1 MNSISKKN
9 EATTGRPTVLRHL
22 MACAAI
28 AVTSFTAAYSQPAFS
43 LRELPLPAGYD
54 SAAPYSIN
62 DQGFIVGCA
71 SNPNPNSQVAVQW
84 RNGTVNVLGRL
95 DKGTYSCANAI
106 NSKGVVVG
114 EGDDGDGRPL
124 GWITSGS
131 KLVNFFS
138 NNGGNTH
145 PIAINDN
152 GEIGG
157 YYINFSSTWRGAIW
171 KVDPKDAR
179 KSTKI
184 DLPLLIGNDPSK
196 ALCTPFAFNK
206 AMQAAGWVSNE
217 VIGNHAAM
225 WDNDVAHSVIDLGT
239 YPGDWSSSASSLNDF
254 GQVVGE
260 SYPPANSR
268 PVMWNNDPAHTV
280 IELPLLPGDN
290 YGTASFINNQGTII
304 GSSSYNQREPWTWS
318 PQRTR
323 IVIWIDGEVYDLESL
338 LNATGA
344 GWTLQVIMGM
354 NNLGQIVGLAS
365 HNGDFGYAVVLTRV
379 Q

>member
-1 MNSISKKN
+1 MNSSSKKYD
-9 EATTGRPTVLRHL
+9 AIMDCPKALRHFA
-22 MACAAI
+22 ACAAI
-28 AVTSFTAAYSQPAFS
+28 VVTSFTAAYAQPVYT
-43 LRELPLPAGYD
+43 LRELPTPAGYD

-71 SNPNPNSQVAVQW
+71 SNPNPNSMVATVW
-84 RNGTVNVLGRL
+84 RNGTVSVLGKL
-95 DKGTYSCANAI
+95 DKGTYSIANAI
-106 NSKGVVVG
+106 NSKGVIVG

-152 GEIGG
+152 GDVGG
-157 YYINFSSTWRGAIW
+157 YYIKFSSSWRGAIW

-184 DLPLLIGNDPSK
+184 DLPLLIGNDPLQAS
-196 ALCTPFAFNK
+196 ATPFAFNK
-206 AMQAAGWVSNE
+206 SMQAAGWVGNE
-217 VIGNHAAM
+217 VIGQHAAL
-225 WDNDVAHSVIDLGT
+225 WNNDAAHSLVDLGT
-239 YPGDWSSSASSLNDF
+239 YPGDWTSIANSLNDF

-318 PQRTR
+318 PQHTR
-323 IVIWIDGEVYDLESL
+323 IVIWIDGEVFDLESL
-338 LNATGA
+338 LDGTGT
-344 GWTLQVIMGM
+344 GWTLQTVMGM
-354 NNLGQIVGLAS
+354 NNLGQLVGLAS
-365 HNGDFGYAVVLTRV
+365 HNGDVGHAVVLSRV